1 MEARHAFLT
10 PRDDQLGIDVRQD
23 AMVSEER
30 RPRLSGFMD
39 SFNERRRSPRYKAL
53 KESLLAF
60 RCASHEATEGAGV
73 LLDLSKGGCR
83 ITSEVPLALSH
94 YYRLVLQATT
104 GSPVT
109 IETAV
114 VCWRSKSMYG
124 LKFITVGGDQEELL
138 EQKLLELR
146 SVS

>member
-1 MEARHAFLT
+1 MRWSQKSAVPDSQVLWIHLT
-10 PRDDQLGIDVRQD
+10 SGVAVLDI
-23 AMVSEER
+23 
-30 RPRLSGFMD
+30 RLS
-39 SFNERRRSPRYKAL
+39 

-60 RCASHEATEGAGV
+60 RCASHEETDGDGV

-138 EQKLLELR
+138 EQKLL
-146 SVS
+146 

>member
-1 MEARHAFLT
+1 
-10 PRDDQLGIDVRQD
+10 
-23 AMVSEER
+23 
-30 RPRLSGFMD
+30 MD
-39 SFNERRRSPRYKAL
+39 SFNERRRSPRYRAL

-60 RCASHEATEGAGV
+60 RCASHEATEGDGV

-94 YYRLVLQATT
+94 YYRLVLQATA
-104 GSPVT
+104 GYPIT

-138 EQKLLELR
+138 EQNLLQLR